1 MICLPGRRPS
11 ATVAPRYRRA
21 NFHLPSRYD
30 LTSTMTV
37 VVCSHEATR
46 HRAGM
51 LARRCECLPQRRR
64 GKRHPICNV
73 MYRPAGPTQKI
84 SKRAHAEIREI
95 HRTRPVMLLF
105 LLGERVM
112 RMSSSLVAPLAVA
125 ILSTSFLCGLSG
137 TAASQTTPS
146 STLPSVTVTAPE
158 QRARPPQRQERT
170 ANTGAALRRGPATRT
185 AAPTTGGAPQE
196 MRGPVMAK
204 LARLEREASS
214 CNDGCESS
222 FRRGKD
228 PWVGCSESAGYN
240 SVFSATC
247 KDTLTHRD
255 YAQCVETKM
264 FLGWDRQRSW
274 WYCTGMLNGG
284 KFRVTAEN
292 RNR

>member
-1 MICLPGRRPS
+1 MRVTAPEHNADRTAGWIRETVSAPGRR
-11 ATVAPRYRRA
+11 
-21 NFHLPSRYD
+21 
-30 LTSTMTV
+30 
-37 VVCSHEATR
+37 
-46 HRAGM
+46 
-51 LARRCECLPQRRR
+51 
-64 GKRHPICNV
+64 
-73 MYRPAGPTQKI
+73 
-84 SKRAHAEIREI
+84 
-95 HRTRPVMLLF
+95 LF
-105 LLGERVM
+105 PDLGELSM
-112 RMSSSLVAPLAVA
+112 RMSSSLVAPSVVA
-125 ILSTSFLCGLSG
+125 ILSTSLFCGLSG

-158 QRARPPQRQERT
+158 QRARPPQRQERA
-170 ANTGAALRRGPATRT
+170 ANTGAGLRRGPATRT
-185 AAPTTGGAPQE
+185 TAQTAGGTSSAA
-196 MRGPVMAK
+196 RGPVMVK

-222 FRRGKD
+222 FKRGKD

-255 YAQCVETKM
+255 YVQCVETKM

-274 WYCTGMLNGG
+274 WYCNGMLNGG